1 MTRIGRPVGAIC
13 FRAAGV
19 LALATLS
26 AIHVS
31 AVNAAVP
38 VEDSLLRA
46 AAKLDA
52 GSFDAKQRAE
62 ANQGYSASED
72 PELWARAGEEP
83 FSSQAR
89 TQNQS
94 QNQDASDKPLFYQIQ
109 ILQQE
114 LRELRGLVEEQT
126 YVIQKLQ
133 QDQRRQYVDLDRRV
147 AALSPDR
154 PAPGPAPLPAKGTQP
169 TMSEEVDSTE
179 SALPN
184 LSVPQA
190 QQRQPEQAPA
200 TEREAY
206 AQAIEWMRAKRFA
219 DSAAGFE
226 QLIVDYPN
234 GQYTPNAFYW
244 LGELNLAMGNM
255 EPARQN
261 FVQVIRLY
269 PDHQKVPDALYKL
282 GVLYFQLGDS
292 SQSRQYLERVQSEY
306 PQSSAGALAKRY
318 LAEME

>member
-1 MTRIGRPVGAIC
+1 M
-13 FRAAGV
+13 AAGI
-19 LALATLS
+19 S
-26 AIHVS
+26 
-31 AVNAAVP
+31 AAVP

-46 AAKLDA
+46 AAELD
-52 GSFDAKQRAE
+52 SQSYTAKQ
-62 ANQGYSASED
+62 NYSSNDDAQ
-72 PELWARAGEEP
+72 LWARAG
-83 FSSQAR
+83 QADGV
-89 TQNQS
+89 TPV
-94 QNQDASDKPLFYQIQ
+94 AADKPLFYQIQ

-126 YVIQKLQ
+126 YIIQKLQ

-147 AALSPDR
+147 VALFPNR
-154 PAPGPAPLPAKGTQP
+154 PAPGPSPVPVEDIQAEQTDVESNL
-169 TMSEEVDSTE
+169 E

-184 LSVPQA
+184 LSTSRVASRLDVKPA
-190 QQRQPEQAPA
+190 SERQ
-200 TEREAY
+200 AY

-219 DSAAGFE
+219 DSSAAFE

-234 GQYTPNAFYW
+234 GQFTPNAFYW
-244 LGELNLAMGNM
+244 LGELNLATANV
-255 EPARQN
+255 ESARQN

-282 GVLYFQLGDS
+282 GVLYFQLGDETE
-292 SQSRQYLERVQSEY
+292 SRKYLGQVEAEY